1 MNMIREQIA
10 DDLDLL
16 GRMQNDAVDNLL
28 LTADFCRIF
37 TLVNKM
43 VIKVQLVRQKVK
55 QRRDAI
61 LRENK
66 VEYKKRVIKVNDLE
80 SEITNQVKQ
89 LVCSNYQM
97 SEETFSANLDKLL
110 SDPDMFQQY
119 KLQISQI
126 KVQ

>member
-97 SEETFSANLDKLL
+97 SEETFAANLDKLL